1 MLRAG
6 FAALAQNE
14 TAEEAALHTST
25 LAVFLIMP
33 GQQPISVCIIV
44 ENLPVP
50 FDRRVWQEACA
61 LRDAGYRVSVISPR
75 RGEFQSSYERREGI
89 EIYRHSLWEASSPL
103 GYLVEYIWAL
113 AAELRLTVK
122 VYRRSRFRILHACNP
137 PDTIFLIGRLFS
149 PLGVRFI
156 FDHHDLNPE
165 LYEAKFGRKSGLL
178 YRLLRLAERLTYRA
192 AAVAIA
198 TNDSYREIA
207 IERGSMPPERVFV
220 VRSSPDML
228 KIQQRPPQPELK
240 GGKRF
245 LVVYLG
251 VMGPQE
257 GLDLLL
263 QSIICFQKRRQTD
276 DTHFVLIGAGSELS
290 RLRRLALETGLG
302 SRVHFTGRIPD
313 EEVAAYLSTAD
324 VCVAPD
330 PMNPMNDK
338 STMNK
343 ILEYMAY
350 SRPVVL
356 FDLTEGHRAAGDAA
370 LYARPNDPADFAE
383 KIIQLLD
390 CDALRQQLGEAGRQR
405 IQEQLSWEVQKQ
417 ELLRAY
423 EKALEG

>member
-1 MLRAG
+1 M
-6 FAALAQNE
+6 
-14 TAEEAALHTST
+14 S
-25 LAVFLIMP
+25 

-50 FDRRVWQEACA
+50 FDRRVWQEARA

-89 EIYRHSLWEASSPL
+89 EIYRHSLWEASSPV
-103 GYLVEYIWAL
+103 GYLVEYGWAL
-113 AAELRLTVK
+113 AAELWLALT

-137 PDTIFLIGRLFS
+137 PDTIFLIGRLFR

-178 YRLLRLAERLTYRA
+178 FRLIRLAERLTYRA

-207 IERGSMPPERVFV
+207 IERGGMPPDRVFV
-220 VRSSPDML
+220 VRSSPDL
-228 KIQQRPPQPELK
+228 SKIQQKPPQPELK
-240 GGKRF
+240 SGKRF

-257 GLDLLL
+257 GLDLLF
-263 QSIICFQKRRQTD
+263 QSILYFRKRRQTD
-276 DTHFVLIGAGSELS
+276 DTLFVLIGAGSELP
-290 RLRRLALETGLG
+290 RLKQRAVESGLG
-302 SRVHFTGRIPD
+302 SMVRFAGRIPD

-330 PMNPMNDK
+330 PKNPMNDK

-343 ILEYMAY
+343 VLEYMAY
-350 SRPVVL
+350 GRPVVL
-356 FDLTEGHRAAGDAA
+356 FDLTEGRRAADDAA
-370 LYARPNDPADFAE
+370 LYACSNDPEDFAE

-390 CDALRQQLGEAGRQR
+390 SETLRQQLGETGHQR
-405 IQEQLSWEVQKQ
+405 VREELNWEMQKR

-423 EKALEG
+423 AAALKG